1 MLLEEPVD
9 MPSRDAR
16 KRQETAKKKKI
27 KTRKKISYQKRQ
39 RTASLPKTFIP

>member
-16 KRQETAKKKKI
+16 KRQETAKLKKENKI
-27 KTRKKISYQKRQ
+27 KN
-39 RTASLPKTFIP
+39 